1 MNNSDSFDFVN
12 FEDENNETVTTV
24 NTYYEYDK
32 TTTETYRINRLLSID
47 PITNEK
53 ISEELKFKFKDKWD
67 PLTGIR
73 TIIDE
78 IGPLCFNT
86 MNLYRFYM
94 KNRTNGLWNPPTNDS
109 SGYYQGYYGDLV
121 GSGINI
127 NINNRGSYPEKY
139 LFRLPI
145 VDCYLHKNHNHSLIT
160 MGPILT
166 DAEINEID
174 YIITTKST
182 LANQPKLNLIKKWY
196 DKAITDVI
204 DYNKLRNKYNL
215 ISERDIKDKYNRKYV
230 DKLVNIKCIL

>member
-1 MNNSDSFDFVN
+1 MAKANNFDFVN
-12 FEDENNETVTTV
+12 FEDDPEEKPIID
-24 NTYYEYDK
+24 TYCEYDK

-53 ISEELKFKFKDKWD
+53 ISEELKFKFKEKWD
-67 PLTGIR
+67 PLTGKR
-73 TIIDE
+73 ASIDE

-86 MNLYRFYM
+86 INLYRFYM
-94 KNRTNGLWNPPTNDS
+94 KNRTNGLWNPPTNDNT
-109 SGYYQGYYGDLV
+109 GYYQGYYGDLV

-127 NINNRGSYPEKY
+127 NINSRGSYPEKY

-145 VDCYLHKNHNHSLIT
+145 VDCYLTKNHNHSLIT

-174 YIITTKST
+174 YIITHKST
-182 LANQPKLNLIKKWY
+182 LKNQPKLSLIKKWY

-215 ISERDIKDKYNRKYV
+215 ISERDIKDRYNRKYV
-230 DKLVNIKCIL
+230 DKLVAVRFIL

>member
-1 MNNSDSFDFVN
+1 MAKNDNFDFVN
-12 FEDENNETVTTV
+12 FEDEPEEKPSKENS
-24 NTYYEYDK
+24 YCEYDK

-47 PITNEK
+47 PILNEK
-53 ISEELKFKFKDKWD
+53 IEEGLKFKFNDKWD

-73 TIIDE
+73 TSIDE
-78 IGPLCFNT
+78 IGPLCFDT
-86 MNLYRFYM
+86 VNLYKFYM
-94 KNRTNGLWNPPTNDS
+94 KNRTNGLWNPPTNDNT
-109 SGYYQGYYGDLV
+109 GYYQGYYGDLV

-127 NINNRGSYPEKY
+127 NINSRGSYPEKY

-145 VDCYLHKNHNHSLIT
+145 VDCYLTKNHNHSLIT

-174 YIITTKST
+174 YIITHKST
-182 LANQPKLNLIKKWY
+182 LKNQPKLSLIKKWY

-215 ISERDIKDKYNRKYV
+215 ISDRDIKDRYNRKYV
-230 DKLVNIKCIL
+230 DKLVAIRFII

>member
-1 MNNSDSFDFVN
+1 MAKNFEFVN
-12 FEDENNETVTTV
+12 FEDEPEEKPNKENS
-24 NTYYEYDK
+24 YCEYDK

-47 PITNEK
+47 PILNEK
-53 ISEELKFKFKDKWD
+53 IEEGLKFKFKDKWD
-67 PLTGIR
+67 PLTGTR
-73 TIIDE
+73 TTIDE

-86 MNLYRFYM
+86 VNLYKFYM

-109 SGYYQGYYGDLV
+109 TGYYQGYYGDLV

-145 VDCYLHKNHNHSLIT
+145 VDCYLTKNHNHSLIT

-174 YIITTKST
+174 YIITHNST
-182 LANQPKLNLIKKWY
+182 LKNQPKLSLIKKWY

-215 ISERDIKDKYNRKYV
+215 ISERDIKDRYNRKYV
-230 DKLVNIKCIL
+230 DRLVAVRFIL